1 MGQSG
6 DELDL
11 QTCSKISYK
20 SNRKW
25 LKSIKFKFFCHF
37 WPVNHLIAFCFCSN
51 LIQWISPWVEHILQ
65 VSSSYIKGFLTN
77 RVFSK
82 FEIWH
87 FPIKNGQKPKITVK
101 TPKTKVIFSLFAISR
116 HKIFFLI
123 FSKFFSENFSIF
135 RYLGKFREIWL
146 KNYCYWPEGHKKLL
160 LLALGP

>member
-1 MGQSG
+1 MGFEIAFSRDRISRWTEPILTYIQVKTTASKWSLVSANNSIISVGQPG

-11 QTCSKISYK
+11 QTCDKISYE

-25 LKSIKFKFFCHF
+25 LKSIKFNFFCHF

-65 VSSSYIKGFLTN
+65 VSSSYIKRFLTN

-87 FPIKNGQKPKITVK
+87 FPIKKWSK
-101 TPKTKVIFSLFAISR
+101 TQNY
-116 HKIFFLI
+116 
-123 FSKFFSENFSIF
+123 SKNTQ
-135 RYLGKFREIWL
+135 
-146 KNYCYWPEGHKKLL
+146 N
-160 LLALGP
+160 